1 MTRAPGTP
9 HPAALP
15 ADIVERL
22 LRRRGSLHVF
32 DSIAPRSTALVV
44 IDMQRSF
51 VAEDSA
57 SSVPAA
63 RAIVPA
69 INRLAAGVREAG
81 GMVAWVQATYTRSGP
96 GYWPL
101 FFDHMVSAEVSARIL
116 EGLVEGSPGHALWHE
131 LDVRPSD
138 LRVTKNR
145 YSAFFPGASELPGR
159 LRERSVDTV
168 LIAGTMT
175 NVCCE
180 ASARDAMMDG
190 FKTIVVSDA
199 NAARSDAEH
208 VASLASIVQ
217 FFGDV
222 RTGDEILGMLRP

>member
-1 MTRAPGTP
+1 MPPLSAP
-9 HPAALP
+9 HPTSLP
-15 ADIVERL
+15 ADIAERL
-22 LRRRGSLHVF
+22 LRRRGKLHLF
-32 DSIAPRSTALVV
+32 DALEAKRTALVV

-51 VAEDSA
+51 VLPEAASA
-57 SSVPAA
+57 VPAA
-63 RAIVPA
+63 RAVVPA
-69 INRLAAGVREAG
+69 INRLGAALRAAGG
-81 GMVAWVQATYTRSGP
+81 TVAWVQATYTREGP

-101 FFDHMVSAEVSARIL
+101 FFDYMVTPALSAQIL

-131 LDVRPSD
+131 LDVRAED
-138 LRVTKNR
+138 LRMRKNR
-145 YSAFFPGASELPGR
+145 YSAFFPGASELPAK
-159 LRERSVDTV
+159 LRALGVDTV

-190 FKTIVVSDA
+190 FKTLLVSDA

-208 VASLASIVQ
+208 VASLATVAQ

-222 RTGDEILGMLRP
+222 RRVDDVIGLLR